1 MRDFLDK
8 LYKIGGY
15 LAAFFLFAIGA
26 TILAQIAGRFF
37 GVAID
42 STELSG
48 FFLAAM
54 SFLGLAYALKS
65 GSHVRVNLLIR
76 GLRGKS
82 KKAVELWCCGAGA
95 LATGYFAFNAVHFAY
110 ESFVFGDISPGLIA
124 APFWIPQ
131 SAMALGAVILTIALA
146 DEFVIIAKGA
156 APSYEENI
164 DAVLADEPSD
174 GSVTDAADDRPEK
187 LRA

>member
-1 MRDFLDK
+1 MRAFLDA
-8 LYKIGGY
+8 LYKASGY

-26 TILAQIAGRFF
+26 TILLQIIGRFI

-48 FFLAAM
+48 FFLAAT

-76 GLRGKS
+76 GLQGAK
-82 KKAVELWCCGAGA
+82 KKAIELWCCGAGA

-124 APFWIPQ
+124 APFWVPQ
-131 SAMALGAVILTIALA
+131 SGMAIGAVILTVALI
-146 DEFVIIAKGA
+146 DEFVLVLKGA
-156 APSYEENI
+156 EPSYEKNI
-164 DAVLADEPSD
+164 DAVLADEPL
-174 GSVTDAADDRPEK
+174 DDLTEERQP
-187 LRA
+187 

>member
-1 MRDFLDK
+1 MRAFLDT
-8 LYKIGGY
+8 LYKASGY

-26 TILAQIAGRFF
+26 TILLQIGGRFF
-37 GVAID
+37 DVAID

-48 FFLAAM
+48 FFLAAT

-65 GSHVRVNLLIR
+65 GTHVRVNLLIR
-76 GLRGKS
+76 GLQGTK

-95 LATGYFAFNAVHFAY
+95 LATGYFAVNAVHFAY

-131 SAMALGAVILTIALA
+131 SGMAIGAVILTIALV
-146 DEFVIIAKGA
+146 DEFVRVVKGA
-156 APSYEENI
+156 VPSYEENI
-164 DAVLADEPSD
+164 DAVLANEPLD
-174 GSVTDAADDRPEK
+174 DVTEEQKP
-187 LRA
+187 